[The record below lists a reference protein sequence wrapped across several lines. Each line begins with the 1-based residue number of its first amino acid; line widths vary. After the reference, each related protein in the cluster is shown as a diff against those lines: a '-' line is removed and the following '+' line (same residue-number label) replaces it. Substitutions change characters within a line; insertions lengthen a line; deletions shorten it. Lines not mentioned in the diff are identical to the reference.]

1 MHAGGIEIRPSFL
14 AAVGAERRDVGAITL
29 GARCRRAGI
38 DLRRQTRENDKT
50 RGGDRGDSDSGS
62 GPSPV
67 RDRQQFE
74 RIRSWTQLLGIGGVY
89 AWRGHFSLLQIT
101 NRMLGDKLLISF
113 VDF

>member
-14 AAVGAERRDVGAITL
+14 AAVGAERRDVGAIIL

-62 GPSPV
+62 GLDHGTHRLFATGSNLS
-67 RDRQQFE
+67 E
-74 RIRSWTQLLGIGGVY
+74 YAHGRSCLELVVFMRGAATFPCCKSQIGCL
-89 AWRGHFSLLQIT
+89 AT
-101 NRMLGDKLLISF
+101 SF
-113 VDF
+113 